1 MDFALM
7 PDGSAAYEGK
17 ARDILGADASNDQI
31 VEKAEELREQF
42 PNAAQET
49 HLRARISDH
58 IYAHY
63 SAEKQAQDAK
73 WAESY
78 RTKLVAA
85 GVPSLEATV
94 FGIIAA
100 GKDFDSAC
108 ASVVNALDA
117 EVLGKVQGKT
127 KTERKAYATAML
139 VKLVKVGIR
148 TEWAESCIR
157 TAMAQAAKGEE
168 IAFPQ
173 YPVI

>member
-31 VEKAEELREQF
+31 VTKAQELREQF

-49 HLRARISDH
+49 LLRARISDH

-85 GVPSLEATV
+85 GVSNLEATV

-100 GKDFDSAC
+100 GKDFEAAC
-108 ASVVNALDA
+108 ASVINALDA
-117 EVLGKVQGKT
+117 EVLGRIQGSNQ
-127 KTERKAYATAML
+127 TERKTYATAML

-157 TAMAQAAKGEE
+157 TAMMQSAQGQD
-168 IAFPQ
+168 IAFPE
-173 YPVI
+173 YPDI